1 MFWVILTIALL
12 LAVALIVMVLL
23 QPSKGG
29 GITAAFGGIG
39 GSLGSTFG
47 QRRTL
52 EFLGKATTWTA
63 GAIAALCI
71 IANLFFIPTSGG
83 TVQPVTTG
91 KKAPAQQSQAPAV
104 PVAPQAPSA
113 PAAGGQ
119 GGAAE
124 QPQQQ
129 PQQQPPANNGGN

>member
-83 TVQPVTTG
+83 TAQPVTTG

-113 PAAGGQ
+113 PAAGTGQQ
-119 GGAAE
+119 GGAA
-124 QPQQQ
+124 QQ
-129 PQQQPPANNGGN
+129 PQQQQQPANNGGN